1 MNAMSVFGGSRPVV
15 LGAEAVC
22 NPVLVCRE
30 VSARYGRIRVCSAI
44 DLSVTAGEL
53 VAVLGPNGAG
63 KSSFLGAVSGL
74 VQGRGTIE
82 LGGVDIARFSAHVR
96 AQHGLAFVPE
106 IRGNL
111 CPALSVEENLG
122 LGLRMIKG
130 DRSAALDHMF
140 SLFPILKER
149 LAAPAGMLS
158 GGEQQMLAIGMA
170 AARRPRVLVLD
181 EPTQG
186 LAPAVHDILC
196 QTFARFRADGLAMVV
211 AEQNVPFAV
220 RIASRFIMLAGG
232 QVVMRGGRA
241 ELDQHDTI
249 LAAFLGGE
257 DDDFDAGENENTS
270 LAAIGQPHA

>member
-1 MNAMSVFGGSRPVV
+1 MNVTSIRGDSRSVATGDA
-15 LGAEAVC
+15 LGE
-22 NPVLVCRE
+22 PVLNCRD
-30 VSARYGRIRVCSAI
+30 VSARYGRIQVCSAI
-44 DLSVTAGEL
+44 DLSVAAGEL

-74 VQGRGTIE
+74 VQGRGTVE
-82 LGGVDIARFSAHVR
+82 LAGVDIGRFSAHVR
-96 AQHGLAFVPE
+96 ARHGLAFVPE
-106 IRGNL
+106 IRGNI

-122 LGLRMIKG
+122 LGLRMVNG
-130 DRSAALDHMF
+130 DRSAALDHVF
-140 SLFPILKER
+140 ELFPILKER

-170 AARRPRVLVLD
+170 AARRPRVLLLD

-211 AEQNVPFAV
+211 AEQNIPFAS

-232 QVVMRGGRA
+232 EVVMRGGRA
-241 ELDQHDTI
+241 ELDQHDSI

-257 DDDFDAGENENTS
+257 DDGVS
-270 LAAIGQPHA
+270 LATVDQLHA